1 MREIKKVAVI
11 AHGYGYRGYS
21 GEGKVYLEGVNAL
34 KDHNLD
40 YILVTFSKLNINDNE
55 YVVPF
60 KFRRFDK
67 YQRLLVWFAAR
78 RIKPLF
84 FLNLSGV
91 PIPLSKISPHIIY
104 AGAPAISSAP
114 TKYSSSLFW
123 KAYLFP
129 FKIIAKKL
137 SEEAKKSYIIANSF
151 YSLRKIEEAY
161 NTRVRKVIY
170 PPVDVDFYKKAF
182 TEKRSEIFL
191 SIGRIEKGKML
202 ENSIKLS
209 AKSGIKGII
218 IGSLGDR
225 KYLEYLYRL
234 VKELEA
240 NIEIY
245 TDLASDKIL
254 EIMKIASV
262 YFHPTIGEH
271 FGIPV
276 IESMSA
282 GLIPIVPRE
291 SGSYEIVPEYSYN
304 NLDEA
309 SSLLKNVI
317 YTDIKT
323 RKELSE
329 KADFFNS
336 KRFKDQLYAEISNF
350 IK

>member
-1 MREIKKVAVI
+1 MKEIKKVAVI
-11 AHGYGYRGYS
+11 AHGYGYKGYS
-21 GEGKVYLEGVNAL
+21 GEGKVYLEGINML

-40 YILVTFSKLNINDNE
+40 YILITFSKLNIKENE
-55 YVVPF
+55 YVIPF

-67 YQRLLVWFAAR
+67 YQRLFIWFAAR

-91 PIPLSKISPHIIY
+91 PIPLSSISPHVIY

-129 FKIIAKKL
+129 FKLIAKKL
-137 SEEAKKSYIIANSF
+137 SEEAKKSYIIANSY
-151 YSLRKIEEAY
+151 YSLRKIEESY

-170 PPVDVDFYKKAF
+170 PPVEVDFYKKAF
-182 TEKRSEIFL
+182 TEKRQNIFL

-202 ENSIKLS
+202 ENSVIVS

-218 IGSLGDR
+218 IGSLGDK
-225 KYLEYLYRL
+225 KYLEHLL
-234 VKELEA
+234 ELARKINA

-245 TDLASDKIL
+245 TDLPSDKIL
-254 EIMKIASV
+254 EIMKIAST

-276 IESMSA
+276 IEAMSA
-282 GLIPIVPRE
+282 GLVPIVPRE
-291 SGSYEIVPEYSYN
+291 SGSYEIVPEYSYG

-309 SSLLKNVI
+309 SLLLKESIN
-317 YTDIKT
+317 TDIKT
-323 RKELSE
+323 RRELSE
-329 KADFFNS
+329 KANFFNP
-336 KRFKDQLYAEISNF
+336 KRFKKQLYTEISNF

>member
-11 AHGYGYRGYS
+11 AHGYGYKGYS
-21 GEGKVYLEGVNAL
+21 GEGKVYLEGLNTL
-34 KDHNLD
+34 KDHNID
-40 YILVTFSKLNINDNE
+40 YVLVTFSKLNAKENE
-55 YVVPF
+55 YVIPF
-60 KFRRFDK
+60 KIRKFDK
-67 YQRLLVWFAAR
+67 YQRLLIWFAAR

-84 FLNLSGV
+84 FLNFSGV
-91 PIPLSKISPHIIY
+91 PIPLSNISPHVIY

-129 FKIIAKKL
+129 FKMIAKKL
-137 SEEAKKSYIIANSF
+137 SEEARKSYIIANSY

-161 NTRVRKVIY
+161 NTRVMKVIY
-170 PPVDVDFYKKAF
+170 PPVDVEFYKKAF
-182 TEKRSEIFL
+182 VNEKNKIFL

-225 KYLEYLYRL
+225 KYLEYLFRL
-234 VKELEA
+234 IKELKA

-245 TDLASDKIL
+245 TDLPSDKIL
-254 EIMKIASV
+254 EIMKVSSV

-276 IESMSA
+276 IEAMSA
-282 GLIPIVPRE
+282 GLVPIVPRE
-291 SGSYEIVPEYSYN
+291 SGSYEIVPEYSYDN
-304 NLDEA
+304 IDEA
-309 SSLLKNVI
+309 SSLLKKI
-317 YTDIKT
+317 IDTDIKT
-323 RKELSE
+323 RRELSE
-329 KADFFNS
+329 KADYFNS
-336 KRFKDQLYAEISNF
+336 KRFENQLYVEISKF